1 MATYRGNIS
10 KNSAVSREAEQN
22 RAGHKWINRAC
33 IVAIIIFIALII
45 IFNQQYTSLLR

>member
-10 KNSAVSREAEQN
+10 NNSATNHETEQSK
-22 RAGHKWINRAC
+22 AGYKWINRVC
-33 IVAIIIFIALII
+33 IIAIIIFIALII